1 MKQLLFNIVVII
13 HILIWAFVLFA
24 FLNPTLAKINV
35 FYVIPLIY
43 IVHTLF
49 PFHIICKVK
58 EELYPEEHN
67 QKEEDI
73 DKLLIV
79 PHHFKNISSTLDEH
93 CFCNPISPQ
102 GMLVLGMITS
112 VYTLKFS
119 NKIVG

>member
-1 MKQLLFNIVVII
+1 MDDCNS
-13 HILIWAFVLFA
+13 HGASP
-24 FLNPTLAKINV
+24 PTLDDIEKKLNDI
-35 FYVIPLIY
+35 
-43 IVHTLF
+43 
-49 PFHIICKVK
+49 K
-58 EELYPEEHN
+58 EATNYEF
-67 QKEEDI
+67 KEEDI